1 MSDPVDMQELFDALM
16 IRQLKEHGIFEG
28 VVAMFNAKQ
37 IEIERLREALRDMDK
52 ATISHVDGRDLLD
65 ELHPRHTLDIK
76 RRIDGI
82 ETWYE
87 GDWLSRLKDARD
99 AARAALGEGK
109 E

>member
-1 MSDPVDMQELFDALM
+1 MTDIVEWLRGEVPHCDDPNNYDEWELRM
-16 IRQLKEHGIFEG
+16 FE
-28 VVAMFNAKQ
+28 AAD
-37 IEIERLREALRDMDK
+37 EIERLREALRGMDK

-99 AARAALGEGK
+99 AARAALGEK